1 MEITPH
7 TPHFSNPV
15 VEEKQQALANLK
27 QAVEGFETLLAHQL
41 LESMQKDLEGSS
53 LFGGGVEGNT
63 IGAMAQWELAGKLA
77 QGFDLGLERQLKA
90 HIESRKE
97 NT

>member
-7 TPHFSNPV
+7 TPRVSNPI
-15 VEEKQQALANLK
+15 VEEKQKDLANLK
-27 QAVEGFETLLAHQL
+27 QAVEGFETLFAHEL

-77 QGFDLGLERQLKA
+77 EGFDLGLERHLKA
-90 HIESRKE
+90 QLESRKE